1 MKEIQYL
8 DILLFGILKKESGFK
23 SYLVRKQKEA
33 EKKNF
38 VSEVEFF
45 ENCNETVNLLENRI
59 ESQFLEKRYELY
71 QTIELLKSNKEPFEK
86 ELKFVNNLSK
96 DHFNINLSTITNGKY
111 KDELWHSQIKLIKNC
126 IGEIKNQNFIITS
139 EIKDLDIDNY
149 LDFIFSQKEISRETK
164 EKTVQVLMEGNK
176 QEKSTYEVWYDYVFN
191 QQNYWK
197 EITQVERK
205 LFGEIRTKSFEEM
218 NTLFLNTIK
227 GSPKP
232 RAVLKKE
239 FEVVIIDRLSGEP
252 FQKTTSDFMEG
263 LLPKD
268 LNILATVIGK
278 LDFIKSLQ
286 TPKAEKIL
294 EIEHFKALTLREIAL
309 KCYYEG
315 KILNRDNAIIELEVT
330 KHNSSDKLYS
340 HFTRWSTKLERTA
353 DPDSKVKLLNKIKN
367 FERVIQS
374 LPEAKRSA
382 AIDDL
387 NILESYI
394 TKY

>member
-96 DHFNINLSTITNGKY
+96 DHLNINLSTITNGKY

-149 LDFIFSQKEISRETK
+149 LDFIFSQKEISRKTK
-164 EKTVQVLMEGNK
+164 EKTVQVLMEENK

-232 RAVLKKE
+232 RVVLKKE
-239 FEVVIIDRLSGEP
+239 FEAVIIDRLSKEP

-268 LNILATVIGK
+268 LNILAAVIGK
-278 LDFIKSLQ
+278 LDFIKSIQ
-286 TPKAEKIL
+286 QPKVEKIS
-294 EIEHFKALTLREIAL
+294 EKWYALLYWFELKISGEKPPMGVEGTFIKSEIAKIGAL
-309 KCYYEG
+309 RCKSTGLGFYYAF
-315 KILNRDNAIIELEVT
+315 KDIYNNNNL
-330 KHNSSDKLYS
+330 S
-340 HFTRWSTKLERTA
+340 
-353 DPDSKVKLLNKIKN
+353 LNKTFGFKWKELVKKISNNNPEIIKY
-367 FERVIQS
+367 
-374 LPEAKRSA
+374 
-382 AIDDL
+382 IDE
-387 NILESYI
+387 NY
-394 TKY
+394 

>member
-149 LDFIFSQKEISRETK
+149 LDFIFSQKEISKKTK
-164 EKTVQVLMEGNK
+164 EKAVQVLMEENK

-197 EITQVERK
+197 EITQDERK
-205 LFGEIRTKSFEEM
+205 LFGEIRTKSFEKM

-232 RAVLKKE
+232 RVVLKKE
-239 FEVVIIDRLSGEP
+239 FEAVIIDRLSKEP

-268 LNILATVIGK
+268 LNILAAVIGK
-278 LDFIKSLQ
+278 LDFIKSIQ
-286 TPKAEKIL
+286 QPKVEKIS
-294 EIEHFKALTLREIAL
+294 EKWYALLYWFELKISGEKPPMGVEGTFIKSEIAKIGAL
-309 KCYYEG
+309 RCKSTGLGFYYAF
-315 KILNRDNAIIELEVT
+315 KDIYNNNNL
-330 KHNSSDKLYS
+330 S
-340 HFTRWSTKLERTA
+340 
-353 DPDSKVKLLNKIKN
+353 LNKTFGIKWKELVKKISN
-367 FERVIQS
+367 NN
-374 LPEAKRSA
+374 PEIIKY
-382 AIDDL
+382 IDE
-387 NILESYI
+387 NY
-394 TKY
+394 

>member
-59 ESQFLEKRYELY
+59 ESQFLEKRHELY
-71 QTIELLKSNKEPFEK
+71 QIIELLKSNKEPFEK

-176 QEKSTYEVWYDYVFN
+176 QEKSTYEVWFDYVFN
-191 QQNYWK
+191 QHNYWK
-197 EITQVERK
+197 EITQDERK
-205 LFGEIRTKSFEEM
+205 LFEELRAKSFEEM

-227 GSPKP
+227 RSPKS

-239 FEVVIIDRLSGEP
+239 FEAVIIDWLSKEP

-268 LNILATVIGK
+268 LNIIATVIGK
-278 LDFIKSLQ
+278 LDFIKGLSNVKASKISTHLQ
-286 TPKAEKIL
+286 ALLFWLELKASGKEPPKDFEGNFIKSEIEKIGAIKCNNKGQYFYKVFKDIDINNHNL
-294 EIEHFKALTLREIAL
+294 LIKMYGKDWKEDIKKISNNNIE
-309 KCYYEG
+309 
-315 KILNRDNAIIELEVT
+315 IIEYI
-330 KHNSSDKLYS
+330 DKNLS
-340 HFTRWSTKLERTA
+340 
-353 DPDSKVKLLNKIKN
+353 
-367 FERVIQS
+367 
-374 LPEAKRSA
+374 
-382 AIDDL
+382 
-387 NILESYI
+387 
-394 TKY
+394 

>member
-164 EKTVQVLMEGNK
+164 EKTVQVLMEENK

-232 RAVLKKE
+232 RVVLKKE
-239 FEVVIIDRLSGEP
+239 FEAVIIDRLSKEP

-268 LNILATVIGK
+268 LNILAAVIGK
-278 LDFIKSLQ
+278 LDFIKSIQ
-286 TPKAEKIL
+286 QPKVEKIS
-294 EIEHFKALTLREIAL
+294 EKWYALLYWFELKISGEKPPMGVEGTFIKSEIAKIGAL
-309 KCYYEG
+309 RCKSTGLGFYYAF
-315 KILNRDNAIIELEVT
+315 KDIYNNNNL
-330 KHNSSDKLYS
+330 S
-340 HFTRWSTKLERTA
+340 
-353 DPDSKVKLLNKIKN
+353 LNKTFGIKWKELVKKISN
-367 FERVIQS
+367 NN
-374 LPEAKRSA
+374 PEIIKY
-382 AIDDL
+382 IDE
-387 NILESYI
+387 NY
-394 TKY
+394 